1 MGNKLSDAQF
11 RNEVEKAVR
20 TLQVLRDEIERQVPR
35 ARSDIR
41 ISEIEGELK
50 WLGIVIDGLTH
61 ALRETK
67 VQRWRATQLLLIG
80 AVSVRVLSFAAD
92 VLAVEDRLSSAQV
105 SIEQCVAS
113 IEGTRHPRPTR
124 TTSSRRTLKLGGSKR
139 HPSSSLEGHRA
150 PFKRMPLGDRSSAG
164 RSPMSTVETRP
175 ERRAL
180 PIQLPAPFTP
190 Q

>member
-67 VQRWRATQLLLIG
+67 VQRWR
-80 AVSVRVLSFAAD
+80 
-92 VLAVEDRLSSAQV
+92 
-105 SIEQCVAS
+105 
-113 IEGTRHPRPTR
+113 HPTAPYR
-124 TTSSRRTLKLGGSKR
+124 SR
-139 HPSSSLEGHRA
+139 
-150 PFKRMPLGDRSSAG
+150 
-164 RSPMSTVETRP
+164 
-175 ERRAL
+175 
-180 PIQLPAPFTP
+180 
-190 Q
+190 